1 MIKSQTRNYREI
13 LFLLFRFTVI
23 NSSLL
28 RELEVTSGLERELP
42 GETGERGGGLTWQ
55 EDGAAEEERAV
66 EGAVEGAGEGA
77 GLGR

>member
-1 MIKSQTRNYREI
+1 MRQ
-13 LFLLFRFTVI
+13 
-23 NSSLL
+23 
-28 RELEVTSGLERELP
+28 
-42 GETGERGGGLTWQ
+42 ERGGSLTWQ